1 MLEQISITQIKRSKN
16 IELIKMAKERNI
28 ELSQCKTIKE
38 MRDVI
43 IAEAYGEKKPG
54 EEAGENSARDY
65 SVLKEAV
72 LRAYVLT
79 GEAYRQKFLQLKKW
93 DSESYEEFIAQK
105 GLFDRWISTE
115 KVDNDFEKLS
125 ELIIL
130 EEVNNGLPV
139 DIHLDDKAVNT
150 LEDAAVSLDKYVLS
164 HKSQPSSIT
173 STSDNTLRS

>member
-1 MLEQISITQIKRSKN
+1 
-16 IELIKMAKERNI
+16 MAKERNI

-43 IAEAYGEKKPG
+43 IAEAYGEEKNG

-79 GEAYRQKFLQLKKW
+79 GEGYRQKFHQLKKW
-93 DSESYEEFIAQK
+93 DSETYEEFIAQK

-139 DIHLDDKAVNT
+139 DICIHLDDKDVNT